1 MRREKEVIEQI
12 LSAAM
17 RNENVRAVIRTN
29 LLPGRKYIH
38 SYEFYFVVNDTAPFE
53 DDVFETAFGDRI
65 LLYRGDHNYPEMFP
79 DTKAHLMVFRDGIT
93 IVINAAERDAFLA
106 GAPSNRVCI
115 SFSRS
120 VRENRLSLSRITLKV
135 SPIQTLSYFFSRL

>member
-1 MRREKEVIEQI
+1 MRREKEVIDQI
-12 LSAAM
+12 LSAAV
-17 RNENVRAVIRTN
+17 RNENVRAVVRTN

-93 IVINAAERDAFLA
+93 TSSTQRK
-106 GAPSNRVCI
+106 GMPSWPVTTGKRKMTMSGWGI
-115 SFSRS
+115 
-120 VRENRLSLSRITLKV
+120 LSK
-135 SPIQTLSYFFSRL
+135 